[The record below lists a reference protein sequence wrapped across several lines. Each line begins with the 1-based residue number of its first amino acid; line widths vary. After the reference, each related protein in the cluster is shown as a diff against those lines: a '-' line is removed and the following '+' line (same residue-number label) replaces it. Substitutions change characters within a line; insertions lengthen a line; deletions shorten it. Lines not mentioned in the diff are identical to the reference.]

1 MPAGLAAGT
10 IYMLQRFLD
19 PQVLAS
25 ISSLDLVAKTVVDG
39 FVAGLHRSPTF
50 GFSQEF
56 AEYRQYVEGDD
67 LRHVDW
73 NVFARTERIYLKR
86 FKGETNSQLLVLLD
100 ASASMT
106 YGSGSITKLDY
117 ARYLA
122 ASLVYLSSQQRDASG
137 IIVFDEDVK
146 SYVPPST
153 RQGQLMRLLH
163 TIESA
168 EGGLRTD
175 FTKPF
180 VHFQEYLRRRGIV
193 VVLSDFYSDPEKII
207 KVIEPLRYRGNEV
220 IMFHL
225 LDPQEIA
232 PRFRDPVLLVDVE
245 DDTAMEVSPEYA
257 RNECREKMGQHRQK
271 LSDKAAAAGL
281 EYVFMDTSQPLDVGL
296 RNYLSIRQR
305 RR

>member
-1 MPAGLAAGT
+1 
-10 IYMLQRFLD
+10 MLQRFLD

-86 FKGETNSQLLVLLD
+86 FKGETNSQLLILLD

-106 YGSGSITKLDY
+106 YKSANISKLDY
-117 ARYLA
+117 ARYMA
-122 ASLVYLSSQQRDASG
+122 ASLVYLSSQQRDATG
-137 IIVFDEDVK
+137 LIVFDEDVK
-146 SYVPPST
+146 NYVPPST

-163 TIESA
+163 AIEGA
-168 EGGLRTD
+168 EGGARTD
-175 FTKPF
+175 FAKPF
-180 VHFQEYLRRRGIV
+180 VHFQEFLRRRGIV
-193 VVLSDFYSDPEKII
+193 VVFSDFYADPEQIV

-225 LDPQEIA
+225 LDPNEIA
-232 PRFRDPVLLVDVE
+232 PKFRDPVVLLDVE

-257 RNECREKMGQHRQK
+257 RNEYRDKMGNHLKQ
-271 LSDKAAAAGL
+271 LADKAAAAGL
-281 EYVFMDTSQPLDVGL
+281 EYVFMDTSKPLDQGL